1 MPFNI
6 HLNVSIPSRKA
17 SISCIMRSQ
26 RKSLLLDVS
35 FPKYNGL
42 AEISKI
48 GRKKPTPEN
57 KHAQTK
63 VKHTG
68 VSSKARG
75 VCFKMIVV
83 NFVFCSTFSVV

>member
-1 MPFNI
+1 
-6 HLNVSIPSRKA
+6 
-17 SISCIMRSQ
+17 MRSQ

-75 VCFKMIVV
+75 GLLQNDCCQFRLLFDLQCGITQQLHHVIG
-83 NFVFCSTFSVV
+83 